1 MAFIEKKG
9 TLLFHDC
16 QNKENLIKI
25 TSKSCNN
32 NNNSTLAQSFDKAGS
47 NFSSDYLSI
56 FKNDDLIVFNND
68 NNLIEQFIYDKHIAL
83 EPLNINIDEYIPYKA
98 ISAPKLTF
106 NKNSSSYLSTISK
119 FILE

>member
-16 QNKENLIKI
+16 QNKENIIKI

-32 NNNSTLAQSFDKAGS
+32 NYSTLAQSFDKAGS
-47 NFSSDYLSI
+47 NFSSEYFSI
-56 FKNDDLIVFNND
+56 FKNDELIVFNNEA
-68 NNLIEQFIYDKHIAL
+68 NLIEQFIYDKHIAL
-83 EPLNINIDEYIPYKA
+83 EPLNINIDEFIPEKA

-106 NKNSSSYLSTISK
+106 NKHSSAYLNTIST